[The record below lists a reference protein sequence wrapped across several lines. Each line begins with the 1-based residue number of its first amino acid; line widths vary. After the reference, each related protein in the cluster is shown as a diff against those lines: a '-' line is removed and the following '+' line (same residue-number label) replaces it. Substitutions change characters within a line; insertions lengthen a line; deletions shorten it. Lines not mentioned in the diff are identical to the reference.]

1 MWIFLGFVLSAAFLA
16 VFTLVCHIR
25 RARTRAKA
33 DRIIAGKVQT
43 TAKEIDRCIT
53 TLRSADAWLVS
64 RGIQDQQR
72 ITRLLEIRYDM
83 IKQGY

>member
-25 RARTRAKA
+25 RTRARAKA

-43 TAKEIDRCIT
+43 TATEINHLIKILT
-53 TLRSADAWLVS
+53 STDAWLVS
-64 RGIQDQQR
+64 RGIQDQLR
-72 ITRLLEIRYDM
+72 ITKLLEIRKDM
-83 IKQGY
+83 IKQGH